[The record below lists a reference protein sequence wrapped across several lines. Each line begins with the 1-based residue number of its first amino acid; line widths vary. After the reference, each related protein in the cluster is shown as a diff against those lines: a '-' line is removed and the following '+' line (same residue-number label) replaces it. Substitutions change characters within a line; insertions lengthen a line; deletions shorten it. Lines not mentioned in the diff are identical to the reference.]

1 MVKNAA
7 EVLIQNAKTRAKD
20 VFPQYSELIDSI
32 EAVLIASKGKLK
44 KRNELAASIGA
55 DRKTDLEDAAADVLV
70 GKEKYIIAMYYQG
83 IPDEELFYRFL
94 CHEIGHVISIDS
106 SRDLFDEANA
116 DRDNDRDTLI
126 RNGMALWSE
135 FIAEV
140 IAYTLDE
147 KPPQSITWPVTDKM
161 QELLD
166 EAIGGDHFDPYPF
179 AFYAAM
185 FFMDPTVKAYHSMYP
200 NAAIG
205 MDKYDD
211 DAMLAY
217 TQALK
222 ALDIQL
228 CNDDYWS
235 ITRESLERIGE
246 GVNALWDYCWN
257 KSANVRFGRFVK
269 WVKDNEKG

>member
-1 MVKNAA
+1 MIKNAA
-7 EVLIQNAKTRAKD
+7 EVLIQKAKTRVKD
-20 VFPQYSELIDSI
+20 VFPQYSKLIDSI

-44 KRNELAASIGA
+44 KRNELAASIDA
-55 DRKTDLEDAAADVLV
+55 DRKTALEDAAADVLV
-70 GKEKYIIAMYYQG
+70 GKEKYIIAMYYQR

-94 CHEIGHVISIDS
+94 CHEIGHVISIDPA
-106 SRDLFDEANA
+106 RELFDEADA

-147 KPPQSITWPVTDKM
+147 KPPQPITWPVTDKL

-166 EAIGGDHFDPYPF
+166 EAIGRDHFAPYPF

-185 FFMDPTVKAYHSMYP
+185 FFMDPTVEAYHSMYP

-211 DAMLAY
+211 AMPAY

-257 KSANVRFGRFVK
+257 KSADVRFGRFVK